1 MRVSVTLAILL
12 LALSSAS
19 FGEGIPVNRET
30 WQLTTP
36 AELIA
41 ISESQREEIDVYGT
55 LTLDSKQWKR
65 LQRKHPS
72 ISKRVTVVPLNY
84 DDCTCGMSNYVI
96 RTAPLEVAFPLHIS
110 LRRVSSVKE
119 LLESDFED
127 NTENQSHLYV
137 RIDGLGRAYV
147 HGTRF
152 SLKQIEDFLKHP
164 MESFKTKKDK
174 TLVIYDA
181 GPSTG
186 FTPASQK
193 RVDKLIVA
201 AQKYGW
207 QATQIGHPYLTG
219 TR

>member
-1 MRVSVTLAILL
+1 MRVSVTLAIFL

-96 RTAPLEVAFPLHIS
+96 RTAPLEVAFPRHITV
-110 LRRVSSVKE
+110 RRIGSVKE
-119 LLESDFED
+119 LLESEFED
-127 NTENQSHLYV
+127 SAERQSHLDV
-137 RIDGLGRAYV
+137 HVDALGRAYV
-147 HGTRF
+147 RGTQF
-152 SLKQIEDFLKHP
+152 SIKQIEDFLKEP
-164 MESFKTKKDK
+164 TESLKTKSDRS
-174 TLVIYDA
+174 LVIYDA

-186 FTPASQK
+186 FNETSQK
-193 RVDKLIVA
+193 RVDRLMIVA
-201 AQKYGW
+201 QKMGW
-207 QATQIGHPYLTG
+207 RATQAGHPYLTG
-219 TR
+219 SR